1 MSTLILASSS
11 PRRRELLE
19 RAGVALRVLPAPI
32 DEEPRPGE
40 TAVTY
45 AKRLARDKATA
56 AVRRLDAALGQ
67 DPRTA
72 GEAPPRWVLGADTV
86 VTVDGLLLGKPAD
99 ATEARSMLE
108 RLAGREHH
116 VVTGFGILD
125 LERDKEGIQAV
136 TTRVRFKPMS
146 RHEIDAYIAAGE
158 SMDKAGAYAIQG
170 VGGYMVES
178 IEGSY
183 TNVVGL
189 PLAQVIAMFEEMGA
203 WELLPYPAPGARR
216 PLL

>member
-1 MSTLILASSS
+1 MLVLASAS

-19 RAGVALRVLPAPI
+19 RAGIPIRILPAAI
-32 DEEPRPGE
+32 DEEPRAGE

-45 AKRLARDKATA
+45 VKRLARDKAA
-56 AVRRLDAALGQ
+56 ASVRRIEAAAATDVQG
-67 DPRTA
+67 

-99 ATEARSMLE
+99 AAEARGMLE
-108 RLAGREHH
+108 RLAGREHF
-116 VVTGFGILD
+116 VVTGFAILD

-146 RHEIDAYIAAGE
+146 RGEVDAYIAAGE

-170 VGGYMVES
+170 VGGYLVEA

-183 TNVVGL
+183 SNVVGL
-189 PLAQVIAMFEEMGA
+189 PVAQVVAMFEEMGA
-203 WELLPYPAPGARR
+203 WDLLPYPAPGARR

>member
-1 MSTLILASSS
+1 MLVLASAS

-19 RAGVALRVLPAPI
+19 RAGLPIRILPAAI
-32 DEEPRPGE
+32 DEEPRAGE

-45 AKRLARDKATA
+45 VKRLARDKAA
-56 AVRRLDAALGQ
+56 ASVRRIEAAAATDVQG
-67 DPRTA
+67 

-99 ATEARSMLE
+99 AAEARGMLE
-108 RLAGREHH
+108 RLAGREHF
-116 VVTGFGILD
+116 VVTGFAILD
-125 LERDKEGIQAV
+125 LEREKEGIQAV

-146 RHEIDAYIAAGE
+146 RGEVDAYIAAGE

-170 VGGYMVES
+170 VGGYLVEA

-183 TNVVGL
+183 SNVVGL
-189 PLAQVIAMFEEMGA
+189 PVAQVVAMFEEMGA
-203 WELLPYPAPGARR
+203 WDLLPYPAPGARR